1 MEERQDIQ
9 AYKRKLV
16 YDTVQ
21 KKNEKLLDKVNFMS
35 ANDDLMQTKES
46 YLEHSKNW
54 GFLSLKHNTQK
65 KNLSLKAF

>member
-35 ANDDLMQTKES
+35 ANDDLMQTK
-46 YLEHSKNW
+46 LD
-54 GFLSLKHNTQK
+54 
-65 KNLSLKAF
+65 